1 LFILKVYFI
10 WIILLELKFFKSS
23 IEFRKWLEKNHA
35 EAPELWVGFYKI
47 DSNIKSI
54 TYQEAVDQ
62 ALCFGWIDGIKKKVD
77 QISYTHRFTPR
88 KSKSNWSSTNIKRI
102 GELSRLG
109 FMHPSGIKVFNRCDK
124 KKIKQNSYE
133 RKTLTLDKSFI
144 QMFKTHVNAWSFFQ
158 FQSPSYQKLA
168 TFWVMSAKKEE
179 TSLRRFNI
187 LIEDAKNGRKL
198 AAVTLESRKNIG

>member
-1 LFILKVYFI
+1 
-10 WIILLELKFFKSS
+10 LELKFFKSS

-88 KSKSNWSSTNIKRI
+88 KSKSNWSSTNIKRV
-102 GELSRLG
+102 GELSKLG
-109 FMHPSGIKVFNRCDK
+109 LMHPSSIKVFNQRDK
-124 KKIKQNSYE
+124 KKIKQYSYE

-158 FQSPSYQKLA
+158 SQSPSYQKLA

-179 TSLRRFNI
+179 TRLRRFNI